1 MASSNSPNMGLLA
14 VLFTGWYGFSFLT
27 DMFNK
32 QV

>member
-1 MASSNSPNMGLLA
+1 MGLLA